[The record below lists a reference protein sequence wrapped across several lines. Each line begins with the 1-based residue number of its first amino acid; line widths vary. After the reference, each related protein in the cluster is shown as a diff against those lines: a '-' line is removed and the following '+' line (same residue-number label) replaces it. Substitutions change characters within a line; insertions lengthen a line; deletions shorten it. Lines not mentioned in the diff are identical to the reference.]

1 MHNKYGNDTIKKEA
15 KVISRMFESNHASF
29 AHLKVNKNLVLDQTN
44 AVNMG
49 QQKKIEYLHLEVTE
63 NKYSQWT

>member
-1 MHNKYGNDTIKKEA
+1 
-15 KVISRMFESNHASF
+15 MFESNHPSF
-29 AHLKVNKNLVLDQTN
+29 ANLKVNKNLVFDQTN